1 MLALI
6 DSKTLGSFRG
16 YIWQKSIEGYNYE
29 VEILHKQGFLVKT
42 QEVLDNCETAQ
53 EVLQELLQ
61 IYDRQESENI
71 FSEFG

>member
-6 DSKTLGSFRG
+6 DSKILGSFHG
-16 YIWQKSIEGYNYE
+16 YIWQKAAEGYNYE
-29 VEILHKQGFLVKT
+29 VEILHNQGLVVKKQ
-42 QEVLDNCETAQ
+42 QVLDNCELAQ

-61 IYDRQESENI
+61 VYDRQESENI